1 MIFVCDNCGYL
12 FSRTVEPEQCPD
24 CGKSLIRSANEIE
37 QEEFAAR
44 MSAPKWDGFPADFRP
59 QDAVLE
65 ETNAF
70 KFQMPVSALQ
80 IDSHQ
85 IIEIV
90 VEHGV
95 SSWDPGM
102 IVANAWAKLVG
113 AKFSGTVITI
123 QVPLKQNGPS
133 DKRMRRIFE
142 ALMENGS
149 FFENLRAFMDSLM

>member
-1 MIFVCDNCGYL
+1 
-12 FSRTVEPEQCPD
+12 
-24 CGKSLIRSANEIE
+24 
-37 QEEFAAR
+37 
-44 MSAPKWDGFPADFRP
+44 
-59 QDAVLE
+59 
-65 ETNAF
+65 
-70 KFQMPVSALQ
+70 MPVSALQ

-95 SSWDPGM
+95 SSWDPSM

-123 QVPLKQNGPS
+123 QVPLKQNEPS

>member
-95 SSWDPGM
+95 SSWDPSR

-123 QVPLKQNGPS
+123 QVPLKQNEPS